1 MVKKK
6 TSVKKAKKSGIKT
19 VKKSKK
25 SIAEKLK
32 IKKISSRKKS
42 GKKTRTKS
50 SVKKTSKPPHKPV
63 SLDFLHNLLEK
74 FGKKKEM
81 GSVESPK
88 ETRDMSHITKTV
100 RCEDIMVRNPVTID
114 AELPLSKAFE
124 LLEKHKLRSII
135 VVEKDVPVG
144 IIDELMIVAFLSS
157 FVQMVPGALSEN
169 KEELNK
175 ISMRPVS
182 SAMTKIEHFV
192 KKNTPLEIGIKLMN
206 SYKIDQLPVVD
217 NNRVV
222 GSLLEENVLSF
233 IEKQVNEQ
241 KIIESSVIET
251 GIDKLLDMINA
262 SGELNTKDA
271 AGILKTSVAEIEKWG
286 RILQAHNLID
296 IDFSTVGIVKLVK
309 KEEKAV

>member
-1 MVKKK
+1 M
-6 TSVKKAKKSGIKT
+6 
-19 VKKSKK
+19 
-25 SIAEKLK
+25 
-32 IKKISSRKKS
+32 
-42 GKKTRTKS
+42 
-50 SVKKTSKPPHKPV
+50 
-63 SLDFLHNLLEK
+63 
-74 FGKKKEM
+74 
-81 GSVESPK
+81 
-88 ETRDMSHITKTV
+88 
-100 RCEDIMVRNPVTID
+100 
-114 AELPLSKAFE
+114 
-124 LLEKHKLRSII
+124 
-135 VVEKDVPVG
+135 VEKDVPVG